1 MATRSCFARALF
13 LLSISWPA
21 AIVGQTQTPAVS
33 ADDLLLVDC
42 RLPARQVRTGGYV
55 HLVAGRP
62 VRTTAVD
69 CRIRGGEYT
78 VYDRANYQT
87 SLKIWLAEAEKGNA
101 EAQYYVG
108 KIYEGGLG
116 TEPDYKSAAVW
127 YEKAANAGHSA
138 SQFSLG
144 NLYEKGLGVPADNN
158 KAFALYRKAAGLSG
172 DFRIVESGRL
182 EALEQAA
189 QDLALR
195 EQEIEELQRQLEA
208 AKKKIKRDETRE
220 RDLQQKLDEQK
231 RSADRQKSQLATI
244 QAQLKKKPS
253 EGDRIVVAAPLPIPL
268 PAPRGGMGR
277 YFALVIGN
285 GQYERLGPVPSAERD
300 AKAMQALLEKTYRF
314 QVTLLLNA
322 KKVDI
327 EKTLYRLSQAL
338 AADDNLVVYYA
349 GHGKRDLRNR
359 RGWWLPVDADPDN
372 DAKTNW
378 LPNQDVSD
386 RLALIPAR
394 HILVVADASYVGDI
408 TRGAPQL
415 EPQGM
420 TPAQWKSYVEAT
432 ARKKSRLALS
442 SGADEPLGGAAGQ
455 SSRFTATLI
464 NVLQRQKGVF
474 SASQLH
480 REVVNALTADEH
492 VTSAIPTFA
501 PLQTASHE
509 GVDFLF
515 ERR

>member
-1 MATRSCFARALF
+1 MSIRPCSVLVLLLF
-13 LLSISWPA
+13 SLPVSA
-21 AIVGQTQTPAVS
+21 QEAVN
-33 ADDLLLVDC
+33 ADDLVLVDC
-42 RLPARQVRTGGYV
+42 RLPARQVRTGGFV
-55 HLVAGRP
+55 HLVAARP

-78 VYDRANYQT
+78 AYDRANYQT
-87 SLKIWLAEAEKGNA
+87 SLRIWLAEAEKGNV

-116 TEPDYKSAAVW
+116 TEPDYKSAALW

-138 SQFSLG
+138 SQFSLA
-144 NLYEKGLGVPADNN
+144 NLYEKGLGVPADSV
-158 KAFALYRKAAGLSG
+158 KALALYRKAAGLPA
-172 DFRIVESGRL
+172 DVRIVESSRL
-182 EALEQAA
+182 EALERAA
-189 QDLALR
+189 QDLAAR
-195 EQEIEELQRQLEA
+195 EQEIDELQRQLEA
-208 AKKKIKRDETRE
+208 AKKQIKRDEVRE
-220 RDLQQKLDEQK
+220 RDLQQKLDEKQ
-231 RSADRQKSQLATI
+231 RSAEKQQKEVAAI
-244 QAQLKKKPS
+244 QAQYVKPPGPPMPS
-253 EGDRIVVAAPLPIPL
+253 TPPPIPL
-268 PAPRGGMGR
+268 PAPRGGLGR

-285 GQYERLGPVPSAERD
+285 AQYEHLGGIPSAERD
-300 AKAMQALLEKTYRF
+300 AKAMQSVLEKQYGF

-359 RGWWLPVDADPDN
+359 RGWWLPVDAAASSDE
-372 DAKTNW
+372 KTNW

-386 RLALIPAR
+386 RIALIPAR
-394 HILVVADASYVGDI
+394 HILVLADASYVGDI
-408 TRGAPQL
+408 TRGAPEL
-415 EPQGM
+415 EPRGM

-432 ARKKSRLALS
+432 QRKKSRLALS
-442 SGADEPLGGAAGQ
+442 SGADEPAGGTAAQG
-455 SSRFTATLI
+455 SRFTSTLI
-464 NVLQRQKGVF
+464 NVLQRQRGVF

-480 REVVNALTADEH
+480 REVVEVLTADQK

>member
-1 MATRSCFARALF
+1 MAIRSCSVLALF
-13 LLSISWPA
+13 LFSLPVSA
-21 AIVGQTQTPAVS
+21 QEAVN
-33 ADDLLLVDC
+33 ADDLVLVDC

-87 SLKIWLAEAEKGNA
+87 SLKTWLAEGEKGNA

-138 SQFSLG
+138 SQFSLA
-144 NLYEKGLGVPADNN
+144 NLYEKGLGVPADSV
-158 KAFALYRKAAGLSG
+158 KALALYRKAAGLPA
-172 DFRIVESGRL
+172 DVRIVESSRL
-182 EALEQAA
+182 EALERAA

-208 AKKKIKRDETRE
+208 AKKQIKRDEARE
-220 RDLQQKLDEQK
+220 RDLQQKLDEKQRIAEKQQK
-231 RSADRQKSQLATI
+231 ALAGI
-244 QAQLKKKPS
+244 QAQWNPKPV
-253 EGDRIVVAAPLPIPL
+253 GAPMPPPPTPTPL

-285 GQYERLGPVPSAERD
+285 AQYQHLAAVPTAERD
-300 AKAMQALLEKTYRF
+300 AKAMQSLFEKQYGF

-359 RGWWLPVDADPDN
+359 RGWWLPVDAAANSDE
-372 DAKTNW
+372 KTNW

-394 HILVVADASYVGDI
+394 HILVLADASYVGDI

-415 EPQGM
+415 EPRGM

-432 ARKKSRLALS
+432 TRKKSRLALS
-442 SGADEPLGGAAGQ
+442 SGADEPAGGTAAQ

-464 NVLQRQKGVF
+464 NVLQRQRGVF

-480 REVVNALTADEH
+480 REVVDTLTADQK